1 VNDAEGHA
9 RAGDAVVRKLVTF
22 GRILREA
29 GVEVGPGRLQDALRA
44 LDAVSLA
51 TRDEVYAAL
60 ACTLVSKRDDLEI
73 FDRAFRAWFERAPTA
88 NVGQRPI
95 DLGLSELGKPDA
107 KALPAHVMAQLE
119 QDPFANPDDA
129 DLATAAY
136 SSAETLRGKDF
147 ADMTA
152 AELLELRRAC
162 ERLARNLPKRTS
174 RRLEA
179 SDRGDRVDPRATLRR
194 AMRSEG
200 EPIDRAFRRQ
210 KLVERRVVFICDIS
224 GSMEPYARAL
234 VLFLQAAVA
243 TGRRVEAF
251 TFGTR
256 LTHLTP
262 FLDGRDADHALARA
276 AAAVKDWAG
285 GTRIGESLDAFNRV
299 YARRGM
305 TRGAIVV
312 IASDGWERGDTTLL
326 GEAMRTLHRR
336 SRAVVWINPLKG
348 ATDYQPLAG
357 GMQAALP
364 SIDFF
369 LPGHN
374 LASLEEMVR
383 VIERLGRTRASQ
395 MTRSNQ

>member
-1 VNDAEGHA
+1 VTGAA
-9 RAGDAVVRKLVTF
+9 AGDAVVRKLVTF

-44 LDAVSLA
+44 LDAINLA
-51 TRDEVYAAL
+51 TRDEVYSAL
-60 ACTLVSKRDDLEI
+60 ACTLVAKREDLEI
-73 FDRAFRAWFERAPTA
+73 FDRAFRAWFERAPVRTLE
-88 NVGQRPI
+88 QRPI
-95 DLGLSELGKPDA
+95 DLGLADMTPDSA
-107 KALPAHVMAQLE
+107 PAPAHAMGEIQEEVG
-119 QDPFANPDDA
+119 DIDDA
-129 DLATAAY
+129 DMATAAY
-136 SSAETLRGKDF
+136 SASEMLREKDF
-147 ADMTA
+147 ADMSA
-152 AELLELRRAC
+152 AELRAMRRAC
-162 ERLARNLPKRTS
+162 ERLARYLPRRTS

-179 SDRGDRVDPRATLRR
+179 SPDGDHIDPRTTMRR

-200 EPIDRAFRRQ
+200 EPIERAYREPKQ
-210 KLVERRVVFICDIS
+210 VERRVVFICDIS

-262 FLDGRDADHALARA
+262 FLDGKDPDRALERA
-276 AAAVKDWAG
+276 AKAVKDWAG
-285 GTRIGESLDAFNRV
+285 GTRIGESLDTFNRQ

-326 GEAMRTLHRR
+326 GRSMATLHRR

-348 ATDYQPLAG
+348 SEDYQPLAG

-364 SIDFF
+364 FIDCF

-374 LASLEEMVR
+374 LASLETMVR
-383 VIERLGRTRASQ
+383 VIERLSRVRPEQLSGSLT
-395 MTRSNQ
+395 

>member
-1 VNDAEGHA
+1 MTS
-9 RAGDAVVRKLVTF
+9 AGDAVVRKLVTF

-44 LDAVSLA
+44 LDTINLA

-60 ACTLVSKRDDLEI
+60 ACTLVAKRDDLEI
-73 FDRAFRAWFERAPTA
+73 FDRAFKAWFERAPVR
-88 NVGQRPI
+88 NLEQRPI
-95 DLGLSELGKPDA
+95 DLGLADLTPETTPT
-107 KALPAHVMAQLE
+107 PAHAMGEVQE
-119 QDPFANPDDA
+119 DTGDVDDA
-129 DLATAAY
+129 DMATAAY
-136 SSAETLRGKDF
+136 SASEMLREKDF

-152 AELLELRRAC
+152 AELRAMRRAC
-162 ERLARNLPKRTS
+162 ERLAHHLPKRTS

-179 SDRGDRVDPRATLRR
+179 SPDGDRIDPRATIRL
-194 AMRSEG
+194 AMRNEG
-200 EPIDRAFRRQ
+200 EPIVRAYRQ
-210 KLVERRVVFICDIS
+210 PKQVERRVIFICDIS

-262 FLDGRDADHALARA
+262 FLDGKDPDRALERA
-276 AAAVKDWAG
+276 ARAVKDWAG
-285 GTRIGESLDAFNRV
+285 GTRIGESLDTFNRR

-326 GEAMRTLHRR
+326 GRSMATLHRR

-348 ATDYQPLAG
+348 SADYQPLAG

-364 SIDFF
+364 FVDCF

-374 LASLEEMVR
+374 LASLETMVK
-383 VIERLGRTRASQ
+383 VIERLSRVRPEQLSGSLT
-395 MTRSNQ
+395 

>member
-1 VNDAEGHA
+1 VTTGP
-9 RAGDAVVRKLVTF
+9 GDAVVRKLVTF

-29 GVEVGPGRLQDALRA
+29 GVEVGPGRLQDAVHA

-73 FDRAFRAWFERAPTA
+73 FDRAFRAWFERAPTKGLA
-88 NVGQRPI
+88 QRPV
-95 DLGLSELGKPDA
+95 DLGLDLGKPDP
-107 KALPAHVMAQLE
+107 KALPAHAMAQLE
-119 QDPFANPDDA
+119 QDPFADPNDA
-129 DLATAAY
+129 DLATAA
-136 SSAETLRGKDF
+136 SSATEMLRGKDF
-147 ADMTA
+147 ADMTV
-152 AELLELRRAC
+152 AELRELRRAC
-162 ERLARNLPKRTS
+162 ERLARNLPRRVS

-179 SDRGDRVDPRATLRR
+179 AARGDRVDPRRTLR
-194 AMRSEG
+194 ASMRSEG
-200 EPIDRAFRRQ
+200 EPLQRAFRRQ
-210 KLVERRVVFICDIS
+210 KMVERRVVFICDIS

-262 FLDGRDADHALARA
+262 FLDGRDADRALERA

-285 GTRIGESLDAFNRV
+285 GTRIGESLDTFNRT

-326 GEAMRTLHRR
+326 GSAMADLHRR
-336 SRAVVWINPLKG
+336 SRAVVWLNPLKG

-357 GMQAALP
+357 GMRAALP
-364 SIDFF
+364 HIDVF

-374 LASLEEMVR
+374 LASLESMVR
-383 VIERLGRTRASQ
+383 VIERLGRTRATQLTGSHA
-395 MTRSNQ
+395 

>member
-1 VNDAEGHA
+1 VA
-9 RAGDAVVRKLVTF
+9 K
-22 GRILREA
+22 
-29 GVEVGPGRLQDALRA
+29 
-44 LDAVSLA
+44 
-51 TRDEVYAAL
+51 
-60 ACTLVSKRDDLEI
+60 KDDLEI
-73 FDRAFRAWFERAPTA
+73 FDRAFRAWFERAPARTL
-88 NVGQRPI
+88 GQKPV
-95 DLGLSELGKPDA
+95 DLGLVDFRQETNHQVV
-107 KALPAHVMAQLE
+107 PAHQVMSLDENAGE
-119 QDPFANPDDA
+119 SEEDDI
-129 DLATAAY
+129 ATAVW
-136 SSAETLRGKDF
+136 SAKEVLRDRDF
-147 ADMTA
+147 AEMTA
-152 AELLELRRAC
+152 AELRELRLAC
-162 ERLARNLPKRTS
+162 ERLAHNLPRRES

-179 SDRGDRVDPRATLRR
+179 SADGVHIDPRTTIRR
-194 AMRSEG
+194 AMRNEG
-200 EPIDRAFRRQ
+200 ELVERAFRKP

-262 FLDGRDADHALARA
+262 FLDGKDADRALERA
-276 AAAVKDWAG
+276 ARAVKDWAG
-285 GTRIGESLDAFNRV
+285 GTRIGESLDHFDRV

-326 GEAMRTLHRR
+326 SRAMATLHRR
-336 SRAVVWINPLKG
+336 SRAIVWINPLKG
-348 ATDYQPLAG
+348 AADYQPLAG

-364 SIDFF
+364 YVDVF

-374 LASLEEMVR
+374 LASLETMVR

-395 MTRSNQ
+395 LTRSAA

>member
-1 VNDAEGHA
+1 VTT
-9 RAGDAVVRKLVTF
+9 AGDAVVRKLVTF

-44 LDAVSLA
+44 LDAINLA

-60 ACTLVSKRDDLEI
+60 ACTLVAKREDLEI
-73 FDRAFRAWFERAPTA
+73 FDRAFRAWFERAP
-88 NVGQRPI
+88 VRSLEQRPI
-95 DLGLSELGKPDA
+95 DLGLADMTPDSAPTAAHAMGELQEETGDI
-107 KALPAHVMAQLE
+107 
-119 QDPFANPDDA
+119 DDA
-129 DLATAAY
+129 DMATAAY
-136 SSAETLRGKDF
+136 SASEILREKDF
-147 ADMTA
+147 ADMSAT
-152 AELLELRRAC
+152 ELRAMRRAC
-162 ERLARNLPKRTS
+162 EQLARHLPKRTS
-174 RRLEA
+174 RRLEPA
-179 SDRGDRVDPRATLRR
+179 PDGGHLDPRATIRR

-200 EPIDRAFRRQ
+200 EAIERAFREPKQ
-210 KLVERRVVFICDIS
+210 VERRVVFICDIS

-256 LTHLTP
+256 LTYLTP
-262 FLDGRDADHALARA
+262 FLDGKDADRALERA
-276 AAAVKDWAG
+276 ARAVKDWAG
-285 GTRIGESLDAFNRV
+285 GTRIGESLDTFNRL

-326 GEAMRTLHRR
+326 ARSMTTLHRR

-348 ATDYQPLAG
+348 SADYQPLAG

-364 SIDFF
+364 YVDCF

-374 LASLEEMVR
+374 LASLETMVR
-383 VIERLGRTRASQ
+383 VIERLSRVRPGQLSG
-395 MTRSNQ
+395 SLV

>member
-1 VNDAEGHA
+1 VN
-9 RAGDAVVRKLVTF
+9 AGDAVVRKLVTF

-44 LDAVSLA
+44 LDAINLA

-60 ACTLVSKRDDLEI
+60 ACTLVAKREDLEI
-73 FDRAFRAWFERAPTA
+73 FDRAFKAWFERAPVR
-88 NVGQRPI
+88 NLEQRPI
-95 DLGLSELGKPDA
+95 DLGLADMTPDSA
-107 KALPAHVMAQLE
+107 PAPAHAMGEISEEVG
-119 QDPFANPDDA
+119 DIDDA
-129 DLATAAY
+129 DMATAAY
-136 SSAETLRGKDF
+136 SASEMLREKDF

-152 AELLELRRAC
+152 AELRAMRRAC
-162 ERLARNLPKRTS
+162 ERLARHLPKRTS

-179 SDRGDRVDPRATLRR
+179 SAEGDTIDPRTTMRR

-200 EPIDRAFRRQ
+200 EAIERAFRKPKQ
-210 KLVERRVVFICDIS
+210 VERRVVFICDIS

-256 LTHLTP
+256 LTYLTP
-262 FLDGRDADHALARA
+262 YLDGKDPDRALERA
-276 AAAVKDWAG
+276 ARAVKDWAG
-285 GTRIGESLDAFNRV
+285 GTRIGESLDTFNRL

-326 GEAMRTLHRR
+326 GRSMATLHRR

-348 ATDYQPLAG
+348 SADYQPLAG

-364 SIDFF
+364 FVDCF

-374 LASLEEMVR
+374 LASLETMVR
-383 VIERLGRTRASQ
+383 VIERLSRVRPEQLSGSLT
-395 MTRSNQ
+395 